1 MAKVT
6 LRASGG
12 LNKDLDANNLPEG
25 DYSDASNIV
34 FDSGKTGGAGA
45 MRMTESLIAAGISFT
60 DEIKTTF
67 KNYDNKI
74 YVLTKNATTASIFE
88 LPAPDT
94 STTKTLV
101 LTYTHGVTTDFTPD
115 LKIVGTLM
123 VWNYCG
129 DGTLLSYSLTRA
141 YGSTLSVDNIKLQK
155 RTPNNIVSIAKVV
168 TSGQGKSTLEST
180 DVQFA
185 SRYVYD
191 TGEYSVLS
199 NYSQMFKA
207 EKNTK
212 EYSIIYNFTT
222 TPSYTTA
229 IELYVRFGNNGTW
242 RRADTVST
250 ASGITK
256 TWTGEVYESL
266 DSITVGKPFD
276 AVPVYAKHIEV
287 AKNTIFLANI
297 KDDYSV
303 DAVNLDF
310 SFNSTVGNGYALGSG
325 TYTSYLGANKDATSS
340 ETTSDGTGYVKPFAN
355 NSTYAIGLAY
365 YDEALKTR
373 GVEKFTKFTTG
384 KFALPLIPDV
394 TITLASTYV
403 KPSWAK
409 YAQFVY
415 TKNINKSYVF
425 EGFASNIF
433 FEINFVD
440 IDPVTK
446 EKTDIV
452 TYSQNVTTD
461 QLKDVKHFVVD
472 LMGMFR
478 AGYNYTF
485 QQYDRI
491 TIKTPLS
498 ADNGFLDL
506 EIVGQDSNLIYC
518 RYAGTAMTLP
528 EIPVPDNL
536 YFEIYTP
543 KQAVQDE
550 ALLFYEYGS
559 LIDISSWAGSSTKT
573 IIGTGTLNSNK
584 LIGDT
589 VFSKIEM
596 PIYSTA
602 PFLYNSQKTIPSTVV
617 EDVIT
622 TFTGLTSATLQ
633 SSLTNAGRASD
644 KKVSPVLTIGANGDG
659 ASLITGGDAFKVS
672 GFYEVGNQDPSV
684 NKMTIAFDLTAS
696 YQLTLLT
703 PSYPTVIGSGDML
716 WTLYAQM
723 YRTPYNNKDNKYEP
737 TETFGKRFSVDT
749 KNPSTAT
756 SSSSYSIA
764 TNYEINLSTD
774 IKKDINA
781 NDKFSLELTLEFS
794 TSGDISYALV
804 NIAKNSS
811 ASAGVTITL
820 NGDRTTTRSITTY
833 NSNAT
838 VASTNSK
845 FLVRSMSNAIGL
857 QQWNTSSGKPTLEA
871 KDTMGVVRKNTIRHS
886 GNYVEG
892 TKINNINSFF
902 ALDSKDVPIEN
913 GQINSLQRA
922 SRLQGNGA
930 MLLALCDTETSY
942 VFLGE
947 QELTQGNNTSI
958 RSITSNMIGT
968 IRNLGAGLGLQN
980 KLSVMN
986 YNGTIWWWDDFNKK
1000 VVKYTDK
1007 GIEIPS
1013 DVFMKSYFLGQG
1025 GTNNPAKF
1033 AYDSYYNMCY
1043 VGFTSNSVSYGW
1055 SDNLNRWISEYS
1067 FRTGFAESYGDAMI
1081 LFKDN
1086 VVYKSTSGAYNS
1098 LLGTTYNSSIAFTIN
1113 SQTPIR
1119 PLNMCINH
1127 NMNVIDYT
1135 QSNYVKSSLLT
1146 IGITNENGQSTS
1158 IVESNWLM
1166 EDNKLYSHILRDTN
1180 SSKGIIEGDYIVGY
1194 LNKITLTMKDASQA
1208 MKINSIDLEIEP
1220 VNGHR

>member
-12 LNKDLDANNLPEG
+12 LNKDLDPNNLPEG

-34 FDSGKTGGAGA
+34 FDTGKAGGAGA
-45 MRMTESLIAAGISFT
+45 MRMTESLIAAGITFT

-88 LPAPDT
+88 LPNPDT
-94 STTKTLV
+94 ATTKTLV
-101 LTYTHGVTTDFTPD
+101 LTYTHGVATDFTPD
-115 LKIVGTLM
+115 LKIVGNLM
-123 VWNYCG
+123 VWNYC
-129 DGTLLSYSLTRA
+129 DEGTLLSYSLTRP
-141 YGSTLSVDNIKLQK
+141 YGNTISVNSIKLQK
-155 RTPNNIVSIAKVV
+155 KTPNNVVSIVKVV
-168 TSGQGKSTLEST
+168 TSGLGISVLESN
-180 DVQFA
+180 DLQFA
-185 SRYVYD
+185 SRYLYD

-199 NYSQMFKA
+199 NYSQMYKA
-207 EKNTK
+207 EKNTVR
-212 EYSIIYNFTT
+212 YDI
-222 TPSYTTA
+222 SYDFSAKPDYVTA
-229 IELYVRFGNNGTW
+229 IELYVRIGNNGTW

-250 ASGITK
+250 TANITK
-256 TWTGEVYESL
+256 EYKGEFYESL

-276 AVPVYAKHIEV
+276 AVPVFAKHIEV
-287 AKNTIFLANI
+287 AKNRIFLANI

-303 DAVNLDF
+303 TAPNLDF
-310 SFNSTVGNGYALGSG
+310 SFSTSNGYALGSG
-325 TYTSYLGANKDATSS
+325 AYASYLGSGKDATSS
-340 ETTSDGTGYVKPFAN
+340 EQSPSSGTGYVKPFAN

-365 YDEALKTR
+365 YDDALKTR

-394 TITLASTYV
+394 SVALGATYA
-403 KPSWAK
+403 KPSWAR

-415 TKNINKSYVF
+415 TKNINKSFVF

-433 FEINFVD
+433 FELTIVD
-440 IDPVTK
+440 VDPVTK
-446 EKTDIV
+446 ESTTIV

-485 QQYDRI
+485 QQGDRI
-491 TIKTPLS
+491 TIKTPLA

-506 EIVGQDSNLIYC
+506 EILGQDSNLIYC
-518 RYAGTAMTLP
+518 RYAGAAMTLP

-543 KQAVQDE
+543 RQTTPDE
-550 ALLFYEYGS
+550 NLLFYEYGS
-559 LIDISSWAGSSTKT
+559 LIDISGWASSTTKT
-573 IIGTGTLNSNK
+573 ISGGGSLNSTK
-584 LIGDT
+584 LIGDM

-602 PFLYNSQKTIPSTVV
+602 PFLYNSQKTVPSTIV

-622 TFTGLTSATLQ
+622 TFTAMSAETMQ
-633 SSLTNAGRASD
+633 SSLTNVGNAAD
-644 KKVSPVLTIGANGDG
+644 KKLSPLLTIGTNGDG
-659 ASLITGGDAFKVS
+659 ASLNTTGDAFKVS

-684 NKMTIAFDLTAS
+684 NKITVAFNLISSNTFSLMTPVA
-696 YQLTLLT
+696 
-703 PSYPTVIGSGDML
+703 PETVSLGDMSWRL
-716 WTLYAQM
+716 LAQM

-737 TETFGKRFSVDT
+737 TEPFGKQFEVDSKT
-749 KNPSTAT
+749 FSTAV
-756 SSSSYSIA
+756 SSSTIPIS

-781 NDKFSLELTLEFS
+781 NDRFSIELTLKFSL
-794 TSGDISYALV
+794 SGNVTFGLV
-804 NIAKNSS
+804 NIAKNGVG
-811 ASAGVTITL
+811 AGVTITL
-820 NGDRTTTRSITTY
+820 NGDRTTTRTITTY

-845 FLVRSMSNAIGL
+845 YLIRSMSNSVAN

-871 KDTMGVVRKNTIRHS
+871 KDTMGIVRKNTIRHS

-902 ALDSKDVPIEN
+902 ALDSNDVPIEN

-947 QELTQGNNTSI
+947 QELTQGNNMAV
-958 RSITSNMIGT
+958 RSLSSNIIGT
-968 IRNLGAGLGLQN
+968 IRNMGAGLGLQT

-1000 VVKYTDK
+1000 IVKYTDK

-1013 DVFMKSYFLGQG
+1013 DVFMKSYFLTQG
-1025 GTNNPAKF
+1025 GAGIPARF

-1043 VGFTSNSVSYGW
+1043 VGFSSGGVSYGW

-1067 FRTGFAESYGDAMI
+1067 FRTGFAESYGDTMI
-1081 LFKDN
+1081 LFRDN
-1086 VVYKSTSGAYNS
+1086 VTYKSTANSYNS
-1098 LLGTTYNSSIAFTIN
+1098 LLGTTYNSTISFTIN
-1113 SQTPIR
+1113 SQMPVR

-1127 NMNVIDYT
+1127 NMNVIDYN
-1135 QSNYVKSSLLT
+1135 QANYVKSSLIT
-1146 IGITNENGQSTS
+1146 IGLTNENGQSTS

-1166 EDNKLYSHILRDTN
+1166 EDNKLYSHILRDAN

-1194 LNKITLTMKDASQA
+1194 LNKITLTMKDTSQA
-1208 MKINSIDLEIEP
+1208 MKINSIDLEVEA

>member
-12 LNKDLDANNLPEG
+12 LNKDLDPNNLPEG

-34 FDSGKTGGAGA
+34 FDSGKAGGAGA
-45 MRMTESLIAAGISFT
+45 MRMIESLISAGISFAE
-60 DEIKTTF
+60 EIKTTF

-74 YVLTKNATTASIFE
+74 YVLTKNSTTAYIYE
-88 LPAPDT
+88 LPSPDV
-94 STTKTLV
+94 STTKTLI
-101 LTYTHGVTTDFTPD
+101 LSYTHGVTTDFTPD
-115 LKIVGTLM
+115 LKIVGNLM
-123 VWNYCG
+123 VWNYCEE
-129 DGTLLSYSLTRA
+129 GTLLSYALNQSNRT
-141 YGSTLSVDNIKLQK
+141 YGGSVNVNSIKLQK
-155 RTPNNIVSIAKVV
+155 KTPNNVISIVKIV
-168 TSGQGKSTLEST
+168 TAGSGISVLESN
-180 DVQFA
+180 DLQFA
-185 SRYVYD
+185 SRYLYD

-199 NYSQMFKA
+199 NYSQMYKA
-207 EKNTK
+207 EKNTVR
-212 EYSIIYNFTT
+212 YDI
-222 TPSYTTA
+222 SYDFSGKPDYVTA
-229 IELYVRFGNNGTW
+229 IELYVRIGNNGTW

-250 ASGITK
+250 SANITK
-256 TWTGEVYESL
+256 PYTGEFYESL
-266 DSITVGKPFD
+266 DSITTGKPFD

-287 AKNTIFLANI
+287 AKNRIFLANI

-303 DAVNLDF
+303 DATNLDF
-310 SFNSTVGNGYALGSG
+310 SFSTSNGYALGTGS
-325 TYTSYLGANKDATSS
+325 YTSYLGSNKDATSS
-340 ETTSDGTGYVKPFAN
+340 EQAPSSGTGYVKPFAN

-365 YDEALKTR
+365 YDDALKTR

-394 TITLASTYV
+394 SVTLGATYT
-403 KPSWAK
+403 KPAWAK
-409 YAQFVY
+409 YVQFVY

-425 EGFASNIF
+425 EGFASNVF
-433 FEINFVD
+433 FELTIVD
-440 IDPVTK
+440 VDPATK
-446 EKTDIV
+446 ESTNIV

-485 QQYDRI
+485 QQGDRI
-491 TIKTPLS
+491 TIKTPLA

-506 EIVGQDSNLIYC
+506 EILGQDANLIYC
-518 RYAGTAMTLP
+518 RYAGAAMTLP

-543 KQAVQDE
+543 KQTTPDE
-550 ALLFYEYGS
+550 NLMFYEYGS
-559 LIDISSWAGSSTKT
+559 LILISSWTGGAITGAGS
-573 IIGTGTLNSNK
+573 LNSNK
-584 LIGDT
+584 LIGDM
-589 VFSKIEM
+589 VFSKVEM

-602 PFLYNSQKTIPSTVV
+602 PFLYNSQKTVPSTIV

-622 TFTGLTSATLQ
+622 TFTAMSAETMQ
-633 SSLTNAGRASD
+633 SSLTNAGTASD
-644 KKVSPVLTIGANGDG
+644 KKLSPLLTIGTNGDG
-659 ASLITGGDAFKVS
+659 ASLNTTGDAFKVS
-672 GFYEVGNQDPSV
+672 GYYEVGNQDPSV
-684 NKMTIAFDLTAS
+684 NKMTVSFNLISSNTFSLMTPVYPETVS
-696 YQLTLLT
+696 Y
-703 PSYPTVIGSGDML
+703 GDMTWRL
-716 WTLYAQM
+716 LAQM

-737 TETFGKRFSVDT
+737 TETFGKMFEVDSRTFST
-749 KNPSTAT
+749 TTT
-756 SSSSYSIA
+756 SSTVPIT

-781 NDKFSLELTLEFS
+781 NDRFSIELTLKL
-794 TSGDISYALV
+794 TLSGNVTYGLV
-804 NIAKNSS
+804 NIAKNG
-811 ASAGVTITL
+811 AGAGMTITF
-820 NGDRTTTRSITTY
+820 NGDRTTTRTITTY
-833 NSNAT
+833 NSNAS

-845 FLVRSMSNAIGL
+845 FLIRSMSNAVSF

-871 KDTMGVVRKNTIRHS
+871 KETMGIVRKNTIRHS

-902 ALDSKDVPIEN
+902 ALDSNDVPIEN

-947 QELTQGNNTSI
+947 QELTQGNNLAV
-958 RSITSNMIGT
+958 RSLTSNMIGT
-968 IRNLGAGLGLQN
+968 IRNMGSGLGLQT

-986 YNGTIWWWDDFNKK
+986 YNGVIWWWDDFNKK

-1013 DVFMKSYFLGQG
+1013 DVFMKSYFLTQG
-1025 GTNNPAKF
+1025 GAGIAARF

-1043 VGFTSNSVSYGW
+1043 IGFASGGVSYGW

-1067 FRTGFAESYGDAMI
+1067 FRTGFAESYGDTMI
-1081 LFKDN
+1081 LFRDN
-1086 VVYKSTSGAYNS
+1086 VVYKSTSNAYNS
-1098 LLGTTYNSSIAFTIN
+1098 LLGTSFNSSISFTIN

-1119 PLNMCINH
+1119 PLNICVNH
-1127 NMNVIDYT
+1127 NMNVIDYS
-1135 QSNYVKSSLLT
+1135 QPNYVKSNLLT
-1146 IGITNENGQSTS
+1146 IGITNENNQSTS

-1166 EDNKLYSHILRDTN
+1166 EDNKLYSHVLRDAN
-1180 SSKGIIEGDYIVGY
+1180 STKGIIEGDYIVGY
-1194 LNKITLTMKDASQA
+1194 LNKVTLTMKDNSQA
-1208 MKINSIDLEIEP
+1208 MKINSLDLEVEP

>member
-1 MAKVT
+1 MAKVI
-6 LRASGG
+6 LKASGG
-12 LNKDLDANNLPEG
+12 LNKDLDPNNLPDG
-25 DYSDASNIV
+25 DYSDALNIV
-34 FDSGKTGGAGA
+34 FDSGKAGGAGA
-45 MRMTESLIAAGISFT
+45 MRMTESLIPAGISFT

-74 YVLTKNATTASIFE
+74 YVLTKNATTASIYE
-88 LPAPDT
+88 LPTPDT
-94 STTKTLV
+94 ATTKTLV
-101 LTYTHGVTTDFTPD
+101 LTYTHAVTTDFTPD

-123 VWNYCG
+123 VWNYCE
-129 DGTLLSYSLTRA
+129 DGTLLSYPLTNTTNKP
-141 YGSTLSVDNIKLQK
+141 YGATPSIENIKLQK
-155 RTPNNIVSIAKVV
+155 KTPNNVVAISKVV
-168 TSGQGKSTLEST
+168 TSGLGKSVLETT

-185 SRYVYD
+185 SRYVYQ

-212 EYSIIYNFTT
+212 EYSIVYTFTS
-222 TPSYTTA
+222 TPSDA
-229 IELYVRFGNNGTW
+229 ISIELYVRFGNNGTW

-250 ASGITK
+250 SAGVTK

-303 DAVNLDF
+303 SAANLAF
-310 SFNSTVGNGYALGSG
+310 SFNSTIGNGYSLGTGS
-325 TYTSYLGANKDATSS
+325 YTSYLGTSKDATSS
-340 ETTSDGTGYVKPFAN
+340 ETTSDGTGYVKPFSN
-355 NSTYAIGLAY
+355 NSTYAIGIAY
-365 YDEALKTR
+365 YDQALKTR

-384 KFALPLIPDV
+384 KFALPLIPN
-394 TITLASTYV
+394 ITLDLGATYA
-403 KPSWAK
+403 KPDWAK

-452 TYSQNVTTD
+452 TYSQNITTD

-485 QQYDRI
+485 QQGDRI
-491 TIKTPLS
+491 TVKTPLT
-498 ADNGFLDL
+498 ADNGFVDL
-506 EIVGQDSNLIYC
+506 EIVGQDINLIYC
-518 RYAGTAMTLP
+518 KYAGAAMTLP
-528 EIPVPDNL
+528 TIPVPDNL

-543 KQAVQDE
+543 KQTVQDE

-559 LIDISSWAGSSTKT
+559 LIDISTWGPNQSKT
-573 IIGTGTLNSNK
+573 ITGTGTLNSDK
-584 LIGDT
+584 LIGDM

-596 PIYSTA
+596 PVYDTA
-602 PFLYNSQKTIPSTVV
+602 PFLYNSQKTVPSTIV

-622 TFTGLTSATLQ
+622 TFNGFNSTSIQ
-633 SSLTNAGRASD
+633 SSLTNAGKASD
-644 KKVSPVLTIGANGDG
+644 KKINPILTIGTNGDG
-659 ASLITGGDAFKVS
+659 ASLIGSGDAFKVS

-684 NKMTIAFDLTAS
+684 NKMTVAFALAVS
-696 YQLTLLT
+696 YNLTLMT
-703 PSYPTVIGSGDML
+703 PSYPNIIGTGDML
-716 WTLYAQM
+716 WTLKAQM

-737 TETFGKRFSVDT
+737 TEVFGKEFTVDT
-749 KNPSTAT
+749 KNPSTAGT
-756 SSSSYSIA
+756 GSYTVS

-781 NDKFSLELTLEFS
+781 NDKFSLELKLEFS
-794 TSGDISYALV
+794 ASNDISYAIV
-804 NIAKNSS
+804 TFTSTG
-811 ASAGVTITL
+811 AGVTITL
-820 NGDRTTTRSITTY
+820 NGDRTTTKSITTY

-838 VASTNSK
+838 VATATSK
-845 FLVRSMSNAIGL
+845 YLIRSMSNAIAN

-871 KDTMGVVRKNTIRHS
+871 KETMGVVRENTIRHS

-947 QELTQGNNTSI
+947 QELTQGNNMPI
-958 RSITSNMIGT
+958 RSLTSNMIGT
-968 IRNLGAGLGLQN
+968 IRNMGAGLGLQN

-1013 DVFMKSYFLGQG
+1013 DVFMKSYFLTQG
-1025 GTNNPAKF
+1025 GIGIPARF

-1043 VGFTSNSVSYGW
+1043 VGFSSGGTSYGW

-1067 FRTGFAESYGDAMI
+1067 FRTGFAESYGDTMI
-1081 LFKDN
+1081 LFRDN
-1086 VVYKSTSGAYNS
+1086 VVYKSTAGSYNT
-1098 LLGTTYNSSIAFTIN
+1098 LLGATYNSTISFTLN
-1113 SQTPIR
+1113 SQMPIR

-1127 NMNVIDYT
+1127 NMNVIDYN
-1135 QSNYVKSSLLT
+1135 QPNYVKSSLLT

-1166 EDNKLYSHILRDTN
+1166 EDNKLYSHILRDVN
-1180 SSKGIIEGDYIVGY
+1180 SSKGIIEGDYVVGY
-1194 LNKITLTMKDASQA
+1194 LNKVTLTMKDTSQA
-1208 MKINSIDLEIEP
+1208 MKINSIDLEVEA